1 MKVKLSLLA
10 VMLLLTFWPLK
21 VSAWQP
27 DSVLIGSWSGKAEIF
42 APFKKGEYPSSYPE
56 DYMEIV
62 INIDENGNV
71 TGHVGDAVFTNCVVT
86 KNRGWLC
93 KKLNWRSDYI
103 VTHGTLDGPIVPA
116 DQETK
121 RDFTIPF
128 NIVDGKLH
136 GGFML
141 KKRWQYPYPM
151 LPRLDL
157 VKAPSVDSVS
167 WNE

>member
-1 MKVKLSLLA
+1 MKIKIVVMMSVILLA
-10 VMLLLTFWPLK
+10 ALPLS

-27 DSVLIGSWSGKAEIF
+27 DSVVIGTWSGTAEIF
-42 APFKKGEYPSSYPE
+42 APFKKGEYPSPYPE

-62 INIDENGNV
+62 ITVDENGNV

-141 KKRWQYPYPM
+141 KEPWHYPYPM
-151 LPRLDL
+151 LPRLNL
-157 VKAPSVDSVS
+157 EKTTTSVAVS
-167 WNE
+167 LKE

>member
-1 MKVKLSLLA
+1 MKTT
-10 VMLLLTFWPLK
+10 LTFLTVVILLSSLPKSGL
-21 VSAWQP
+21 AWQP
-27 DSVLIGSWSGKAEIF
+27 DSVLIGTWSGKAEVF
-42 APFKKGEYPSSYPE
+42 APFKKGEYPSTYPE

-93 KKLNWRSDYI
+93 KKLNWRTDYI
-103 VTHGTLDGPIVPA
+103 VTHGTLDGPLVPA
-116 DQETK
+116 DQETT

-128 NIVDGKLH
+128 NIVDGKLD

-141 KKRWQYPYPM
+141 KKPWKYPYPM
-151 LPRLDL
+151 LSRLDL
-157 VKAPSVDSVS
+157 VKGDHIDSES
-167 WNE
+167 KNE